1 MKKVQIL
8 HNPRCGKSREA
19 LKLLQAEGCEI
30 EIIEYLKN
38 IPTKNDLKNILDK
51 LGLKAFDIVRK
62 KEAVFL
68 EKFKSKTF
76 TNSEWIQILIENPIL
91 IERPIVI
98 DGYKAIIARPP
109 DLASDLINRTNKL

>member
-19 LKLLQAEGCEI
+19 LKLLQAENCDI
-30 EIIEYLKN
+30 EVIEYLKN
-38 IPTKNDLKNILDK
+38 IPTKKELKNILDK

-62 KEAVFL
+62 KESVYL
-68 EKFKSKTF
+68 EKFKNKTF
-76 TNSEWIQILIENPIL
+76 TNDEWIQLLIENPIL

-98 DGYKAIIARPP
+98 DGYKAIIGRPP
-109 DLASDLINRTNKL
+109 ELVTDLLHRKK